1 MTANRPMF
9 TIGATMSGNV
19 TYNWSP
25 IGVTTPTVIDSP
37 VNNGTTINTVTYT
50 LTVTDNNNGCSSSAS
65 VDVEVRPAPVAVI
78 ASNQSVICSDDA
90 QGFYIDGASSI
101 NTGSFSWNNGL
112 STAPSLLVTQ
122 PGMYY
127 LEVSNAFNCSDVDS
141 FEVIGVTPVTPV
153 IVIDH
158 ITSTEAILDAG
169 SGYASYL
176 WNTLEATQ
184 IIQVDAPGTYTVTV
198 TDSNGCTAV
207 SEPLKINKISV
218 EEAGKELSFTIFPN
232 PSNGI
237 FNVRFENFMSNEMTI
252 KLIDV
257 TGRILQMQQL
267 NNMPTSFTHT
277 MDISSVA
284 DGNYFIRV
292 ETKFGVDTKQIVIVK

>member
-1 MTANRPMF
+1 
-9 TIGATMSGNV
+9 
-19 TYNWSP
+19 
-25 IGVTTPTVIDSP
+25 
-37 VNNGTTINTVTYT
+37 
-50 LTVTDNNNGCSSSAS
+50 
-65 VDVEVRPAPVAVI
+65 
-78 ASNQSVICSDDA
+78 
-90 QGFYIDGASSI
+90 
-101 NTGSFSWNNGL
+101 
-112 STAPSLLVTQ
+112 
-122 PGMYY
+122 
-127 LEVSNAFNCSDVDS
+127 
-141 FEVIGVTPVTPV
+141 
-153 IVIDH
+153 
-158 ITSTEAILDAG
+158 ILDAG

-252 KLIDV
+252 KLIDA

-292 ETKFGVDTKQIVIVK
+292 ETKFGVDTKQIGRAHV